1 MAESSTVALVWLYDN
16 DPDLL
21 ELHPVDRAARLIVE
35 TAIPMRWGTADV
47 RGIERAAT
55 AITRDPGYLN
65 EVFADARYRI
75 DHERGSYAL
84 LGKRLMD
91 ARRLLDKDT
100 DHG

>member
-1 MAESSTVALVWLYDN
+1 MSESSTVALVWLYDN

-55 AITRDPGYLN
+55 AITRDPGYRRD
-65 EVFADARYRI
+65 VFADAQARI

-84 LGKRLMD
+84 LGERLMA
-91 ARRLLDKDT
+91 ARRLLNKDT